1 MTTARIEVP
10 PKLRRVFTGAARYRA
25 AYGGR
30 GSGKTRTFALM
41 SAVHGYRCGMSGQE
55 GVILCA
61 REHLN
66 SLDESSMEEVKA
78 AIRAVPWLA
87 AYYEIGDR
95 FIRSTDGRIRYAFA
109 GLRVNLASVKSKSK
123 LLLAWVDEAETVSES
138 AWRTLLPTV
147 REDDSEVWV
156 TWNPESSESATHK
169 RFRDTPP
176 DGIKI
181 AEMNWSDNPWFP
193 AVLEQERTQ
202 DMVRRADTY
211 QHIWEGGFLS
221 ITEAQV
227 FKGRYDVAEFEPGD
241 GWDGPYFG
249 IDFGFAQDPTTA
261 VEVWLHNGRVHI
273 RREAGKVGLELD
285 DTAPFLI
292 DRLPGIERHTS
303 RADSARPESISY
315 LARHG
320 LPRITGVK
328 KGAGSVEDGVSWIK
342 SAGMTIHPDCPM
354 AAREAR
360 LYSHKVDRLSGDI
373 LPAIVDDHNHFIDSI
388 RYALQPLIRARS
400 APRLR
405 RL

>member
-138 AWRTLLPTV
+138 AWRTLLP
-147 REDDSEVWV
+147 RCARMIPRCGSLGI
-156 TWNPESSESATHK
+156 PRAAKAQRISA
-169 RFRDTPP
+169 
-176 DGIKI
+176 
-181 AEMNWSDNPWFP
+181 
-193 AVLEQERTQ
+193 
-202 DMVRRADTY
+202 
-211 QHIWEGGFLS
+211 
-221 ITEAQV
+221 
-227 FKGRYDVAEFEPGD
+227 
-241 GWDGPYFG
+241 
-249 IDFGFAQDPTTA
+249 FA
-261 VEVWLHNGRVHI
+261 I
-273 RREAGKVGLELD
+273 
-285 DTAPFLI
+285 
-292 DRLPGIERHTS
+292 RLPMAS
-303 RADSARPESISY
+303 RS
-315 LARHG
+315 L
-320 LPRITGVK
+320 K
-328 KGAGSVEDGVSWIK
+328 
-342 SAGMTIHPDCPM
+342 
-354 AAREAR
+354 
-360 LYSHKVDRLSGDI
+360 
-373 LPAIVDDHNHFIDSI
+373 
-388 RYALQPLIRARS
+388 
-400 APRLR
+400 
-405 RL
+405 

>member
-1 MTTARIEVP
+1 
-10 PKLRRVFTGAARYRA
+10 
-25 AYGGR
+25 
-30 GSGKTRTFALM
+30 
-41 SAVHGYRCGMSGQE
+41 
-55 GVILCA
+55 
-61 REHLN
+61 
-66 SLDESSMEEVKA
+66 
-78 AIRAVPWLA
+78 
-87 AYYEIGDR
+87 
-95 FIRSTDGRIRYAFA
+95 
-109 GLRVNLASVKSKSK
+109 
-123 LLLAWVDEAETVSES
+123 
-138 AWRTLLPTV
+138 
-147 REDDSEVWV
+147 
-156 TWNPESSESATHK
+156 
-169 RFRDTPP
+169 
-176 DGIKI
+176 
-181 AEMNWSDNPWFP
+181 MNWSDNPWFP

-221 ITEAQV
+221 ITDAQV
-227 FKGRYDVAEFEPGD
+227 FKDRYDVAEFEPGD

-249 IDFGFAQDPTTA
+249 VDFGFAQDPTTA

-292 DRLPGIERHTS
+292 DRLPGIDRHTA

-354 AAREAR
+354 SAREAR